1 MCMSVLIVDDH
12 YQKGEDVRITPKVY
26 SDYLINVSK
35 TGIINLMNDI
45 YENCIVFTIDV
56 TYSD

>member
-1 MCMSVLIVDDH
+1 MCIAWSIVDDH

-45 YENCIVFTIDV
+45 YENCIFFTNEMMN
-56 TYSD
+56 SD

>member
-1 MCMSVLIVDDH
+1 MSVLIVDDH